1 VYGAIRGYSMTSK
14 NRERFIT
21 LAEKRVTKVIK
32 GIRLVGNLSNKT
44 NYSYT
49 DEHVKKIISTLEAE
63 IRKLRQRFE
72 TQSGSD
78 NITFKL

>member
-1 VYGAIRGYSMTSK
+1 MTSK
-14 NRERFIT
+14 SRERFII

-72 TQSGSD
+72 TQSGPD